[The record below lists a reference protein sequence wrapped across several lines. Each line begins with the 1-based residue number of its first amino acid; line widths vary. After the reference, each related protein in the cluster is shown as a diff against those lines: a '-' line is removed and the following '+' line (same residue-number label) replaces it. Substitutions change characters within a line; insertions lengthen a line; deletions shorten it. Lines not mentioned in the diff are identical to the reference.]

1 MSISALIAVGLPVAI
16 FLIWRKKYNLKII
29 PMLFGIIAFVMF
41 ALVFEQILHSF
52 VLRPNPDGSIGLLT
66 ENPALFILYA
76 IFAAG
81 VFEET
86 ARFISFHILK
96 RRFDGIGT
104 GLSYGIGHGGIEAI
118 LIAGLAMVSNILMSV
133 TINSG
138 NAAILGNDPAVF
150 AQINTMINTSPALF
164 LASGFERI
172 IAVSVHI
179 SLSML
184 VWCSVKVKGKLWLYP
199 AAILLHAVVNLAPA
213 FYQAGIIQ
221 SIWLIEVLIII
232 PAALVAY
239 FAYRVCMI
247 MQKEDIST
255 TTAEDKTERE
265 KVSANE
271 GQSK

>member
-1 MSISALIAVGLPVAI
+1 MIISAIISIGLPVAI
-16 FLIWRKKYNLKII
+16 FLIWRKKYKLKIV
-29 PMLFGIIAFVMF
+29 PVLFGITAFIMF
-41 ALVFEQILHSF
+41 ALFLEQILHSF

-66 ENPALFILYA
+66 RSPALFILYA

-118 LIAGLAMVSNILMSV
+118 LIAGLAMISNILMSV

-138 NAAILGNDPAVF
+138 NTAILGNDPLVF
-150 AQINTMINTSPALF
+150 AQINSMISTPPVLF
-164 LASGFERI
+164 LASGFERL
-172 IAVSVHI
+172 IAISVHI

-184 VWCSVKVKGKLWLYP
+184 VWCSVKEKGKIWLYP
-199 AAILLHAVVNLAPA
+199 AAIFLHALVNLAPA

-221 SIWLIEVLIII
+221 SIWVIEGLIII
-232 PAALVAY
+232 PAVLVAY
-239 FAYRVCMI
+239 FAYRVCKI
-247 MQKEDIST
+247 MQKEDVSS
-255 TTAEDKTERE
+255 TTAEDKTER
-265 KVSANE
+265 
-271 GQSK
+271 